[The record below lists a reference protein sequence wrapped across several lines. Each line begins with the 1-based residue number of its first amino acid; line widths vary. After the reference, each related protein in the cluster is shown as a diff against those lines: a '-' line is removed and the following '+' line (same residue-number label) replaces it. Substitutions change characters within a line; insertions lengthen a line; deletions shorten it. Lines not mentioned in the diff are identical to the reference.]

1 MLFKE
6 TFRDS
11 WALLLFLCI
20 ANAPFVASQDSSSA
34 TELIGLLPN
43 CSLPCLLDGVQ
54 AAACDLTA
62 LPECLCPN
70 VALQSNISTCVQLS
84 CTYKDQATVS
94 VLSNKLCTGY
104 PKESRQHQLL
114 ATAIAC
120 AAVVFPI
127 VILRA
132 ISRLKVTSR
141 LWLDDWMTVVATV
154 ILAALIGVVVT
165 VTKLGFGLHYWNVDV
180 THAVPILKM
189 MYVSEILYIVIQVA
203 AKGSLLAF
211 YARIFPNRKFQI
223 AVWVGAAFLVGH
235 GILFLG
241 LVIFECRPVAAIW
254 DRSLERQ
261 CLDLTKIALAG
272 AALAIFE
279 DIAFLIMPIPEIL
292 KLQLSTR
299 KRIALLLVFSVG
311 SFACITSMV
320 RLKTVLI
327 FGKSQ
332 DQTWDY
338 VDGIIWSVV
347 ELSCALAC
355 AGLPALWPLI
365 KSIPGVLS
373 TVRGSKVRDLT
384 DLTNREPSMRP
395 KSKAMAGSQNLRFK
409 ELPKLPPEHYDSSE
423 RGERRSK
430 FELKTKSSY
439 MDMDSSSRDEDLELQ
454 SVARERSAF

>member
-1 MLFKE
+1 MLFEE

-20 ANAPFVASQDSSSA
+20 ANAPVVASQDSGSV
-34 TELIGLLPN
+34 TELVGLLPN
-43 CSLPCLLDGVQ
+43 CSLPCLLNGIQ

-70 VALQSNISTCVQLS
+70 IPLQANVSACVQLS
-84 CTYKDQATVS
+84 CDYKDQATVS
-94 VLSNKLCTGY
+94 ILSNKLCAEY
-104 PKESRQHQLL
+104 PKESRHHQLL

-127 VILRA
+127 VILRC

-141 LWLDDWMTVVATV
+141 LWLDDWMTLVATV

-165 VTKLGFGLHYWNVDV
+165 TTKLGLGLHYWNVDV
-180 THAVPILKM
+180 RNAVPILKL
-189 MYVSEILYIVIQVA
+189 MYASEILYIIIQVA

-211 YARIFPNRKFQI
+211 YARIFPNRNFQI
-223 AVWVGAAFLVGH
+223 AVWVGVAFLVGH

-241 LVIFECRPVAAIW
+241 LVVFECRPVAAIW

-272 AALAIFE
+272 ASLAIFE
-279 DIAFLIMPIPEIL
+279 DIAFLVMPIPELL
-292 KLQLSTR
+292 KLQLSTK

-327 FGKSQ
+327 FGKSL

-347 ELSCALAC
+347 ELTCALAC

-373 TVRGSKVRDLT
+373 TVRGSKIRDVT
-384 DLTNREPSMRP
+384 DLSSRGPGTRP
-395 KSKAMAGSQNLRFK
+395 KSKTMIGSQNRMFK
-409 ELPKLPPEHYDSSE
+409 ELPKLPTEHYDTSE
-423 RGERRSK
+423 RGSK
-430 FELKTKSSY
+430 LEIKTKSSY
-439 MDMDSSSRDEDLELQ
+439 MDMESSSRDEDLELQ